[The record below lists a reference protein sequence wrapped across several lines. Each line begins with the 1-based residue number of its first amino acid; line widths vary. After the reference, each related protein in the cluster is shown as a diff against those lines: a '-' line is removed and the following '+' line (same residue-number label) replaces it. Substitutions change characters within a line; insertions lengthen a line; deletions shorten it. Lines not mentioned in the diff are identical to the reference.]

1 MESKGTGG
9 RAGGP
14 SETVSQL
21 ASVGSSG
28 DGDDGGDGGSG
39 GSSITTT
46 TSTAATS
53 RGRLAEQTQD
63 IRRKLL
69 ALAAPGSEVGA
80 MLGIMAHVQQRQ
92 VDTNLDSAMAIL
104 SGDVFKPAEKDEVED
119 GEAGRGWGKSK
130 KPPRSKGRA
139 HPYSRPPT

>member
-1 MESKGTGG
+1 
-9 RAGGP
+9 
-14 SETVSQL
+14 
-21 ASVGSSG
+21 VGSSG
-28 DGDDGGDGGSG
+28 DGDDGGDGGDGGSG

-46 TSTAATS
+46 TSTSATS

-69 ALAAPGSEVGA
+69 ALAAPGSEAGA

-104 SGDVFKPAEKDEVED
+104 SGDVFKPAEKDVED
-119 GEAGRGWGKSK
+119 GEAGGGKSK

>member
-1 MESKGTGG
+1 MEFPEGTEG

-14 SETVSQL
+14 AETVSQPE
-21 ASVGSSG
+21 SVGSSG
-28 DGDDGGDGGSG
+28 GGDGGDGGSG
-39 GSSITTT
+39 GSSTTT
-46 TSTAATS
+46 TTTTAATS

-69 ALAAPGSEVGA
+69 ALAAPGSELGA
-80 MLGIMAHVQQRQ
+80 MLGIMAHVQKRQ

-104 SGDVFKPAEKDEVED
+104 SGDVFKPAEKDEVE
-119 GEAGRGWGKSK
+119 GEEAGGGKSQ